1 MMILSTNN
9 RIPDLA
15 NAVFLTLALLFA
27 MAACSNDTD
36 SAAPETAPPIQVVT
50 TTSIVADWVE
60 NIGGEHVDVFS
71 LVPAGSDPHG
81 FQPGTQDITRIADAD
96 LVLSVGV
103 GLEESWLKE
112 LVKNA
117 ARNPSSIVELGEIV
131 EPIEFAESHAEEV
144 ELLEE
149 LNHIVHEVEEGAIT
163 PEAGL
168 EEIEELLAG
177 AEDDE
182 DEPVVMAREIL
193 ASFETGQMEAPDA
206 IEAIEGLTAEGE
218 EEHGGHGHGTED
230 PHFWF
235 DPIRVKIAVDDIAAR
250 LSGLDP
256 DRSSAYSANAS
267 AYNARLD
274 ELHAWTDEQVSLVP
288 EERRLL
294 LTSHDSLGYF
304 ANLYGFE
311 VIGIILGVTTEAEP
325 SAVHLADLIEEVK
338 EEGAPAVFGE
348 TTVSERL
355 AIAVAEESG
364 AKFIRLYSGAIGNE
378 GSGAETYLKMARTNV
393 NRIVE
398 ALK

>member
-9 RIPDLA
+9 RISDLA
-15 NAVFLTLALLFA
+15 KAVFLTLTLLFA
-27 MAACSNDTD
+27 LGACSNDTG
-36 SAAPETAPPIQVVT
+36 SATPDTATPVRVVA

-81 FQPGTQDITRIADAD
+81 FQPGAQDIAKIADAD
-96 LVLSVGV
+96 LVLSIGL
-103 GLEESWLKE
+103 GLEGSWLKE
-112 LVKNA
+112 LVENA
-117 ARNPSSIVELGEIV
+117 ARNPSSIVELAEII
-131 EPIEFAESHAEEV
+131 ESLEFAASHVEKV
-144 ELLEE
+144 ELVEE
-149 LNHIVHEVEEGAIT
+149 LSRVVHEVEESAIT

-168 EEIEELLAG
+168 EEIEELFAG
-177 AEDDE
+177 AEGNE
-182 DEPVVMAREIL
+182 DEPTAMAREIL
-193 ASFETGQMEAPDA
+193 DAFEAGQMKALDA
-206 IEAIEGLTAEGE
+206 IEAIESLTAEGE
-218 EEHGGHGHGTED
+218 EEHEGHGHGIED

-235 DPIRVKIAVDDIAAR
+235 DPIRVKIAIDEIAAR
-250 LSGLDP
+250 LAGLDP
-256 DRSSAYSANAS
+256 DRSGAYSANAS
-267 AYNARLD
+267 GYNARLD
-274 ELHAWTDEQVSLVP
+274 KLHAWTDEQVSLVP
-288 EERRLL
+288 EGRRLL

-325 SAVHLADLIEEVK
+325 SAVHLADLIEEVE

-364 AKFIRLYSGAIGNE
+364 AKFVRLYSGAIGNE
-378 GSGAETYLKMARTNV
+378 GSGAETYLEMVQTNV
-393 NRIVE
+393 SRIVE

>member
-1 MMILSTNN
+1 M
-9 RIPDLA
+9 
-15 NAVFLTLALLFA
+15 
-27 MAACSNDTD
+27 
-36 SAAPETAPPIQVVT
+36 
-50 TTSIVADWVE
+50 
-60 NIGGEHVDVFS
+60 
-71 LVPAGSDPHG
+71 
-81 FQPGTQDITRIADAD
+81 
-96 LVLSVGV
+96 LSVGL
-103 GLEESWLKE
+103 GLEGSWLKE
-112 LVKNA
+112 LVENA
-117 ARNPSSIVELGEIV
+117 ARNPSSIVELAEII
-131 EPIEFAESHAEEV
+131 EPIEFAESHIEEV

-149 LNHIVHEVEEGAIT
+149 LSHIVHEVEEDAIT

-168 EEIEELLAG
+168 EEIEELLAS
-177 AEDDE
+177 AEGNE
-182 DEPVVMAREIL
+182 DEPAAMAREIL
-193 ASFETGQMEAPDA
+193 ASFETGQMEARDA

-218 EEHGGHGHGTED
+218 EEHEGHGHGIED

-235 DPIRVKIAVDDIAAR
+235 DPIRVKIAVDEIAAR

-288 EERRLL
+288 EGRRLL

-325 SAVHLADLIEEVK
+325 SAVHLADLIEEVE

-364 AKFIRLYSGAIGNE
+364 AKFVRLYSGAIGNE
-378 GSGAETYLKMARTNV
+378 GSGAETYLEMVQTNV
-393 NRIVE
+393 SRIVE

>member
-1 MMILSTNN
+1 MMLLSTYS
-9 RIPDLA
+9 RISDLA
-15 NAVFLTLALLFA
+15 RAVFLTLTLLFA
-27 MAACSNDTD
+27 LGACSNDTG
-36 SAAPETAPPIQVVT
+36 SATPDTVTPIRVVA

-81 FQPGTQDITRIADAD
+81 FQPGARDITRIADAD
-96 LVLSVGV
+96 LVLSIGL
-103 GLEESWLKE
+103 GLEGSWLKE
-112 LVKNA
+112 LVENA
-117 ARNPSSIVELGEIV
+117 ARNPSSIVELAEII
-131 EPIEFAESHAEEV
+131 EPIEFAESHVAEV
-144 ELLEE
+144 EVVEE
-149 LNHIVHEVEEGAIT
+149 LSHIVHEVEEGAIA

-168 EEIEELLAG
+168 EEIEKLLAG
-177 AEDDE
+177 AEGNE
-182 DEPVVMAREIL
+182 DEPAAMAREIL
-193 ASFETGQMEAPDA
+193 ASFETGQMEARDA

-218 EEHGGHGHGTED
+218 EEHEGHGHGIED

-235 DPIRVKIAVDDIAAR
+235 DPIRVKIAVDEIAAR

-288 EERRLL
+288 EGRRLL

-325 SAVHLADLIEEVK
+325 SAVHLADLIEEVE

-364 AKFIRLYSGAIGNE
+364 AKFVRLYSGAIGNE
-378 GSGAETYLKMARTNV
+378 GSGAETYLEMVQTNV
-393 NRIVE
+393 SRIVE

>member
-1 MMILSTNN
+1 MVILSTNN
-9 RIPDLA
+9 RVPDLA
-15 NAVFLTLALLFA
+15 KAVFLTLAMLFA

-36 SAAPETAPPIQVVT
+36 SAAPGTVTPIRVVA
-50 TTSIVADWVE
+50 TTSIVTDWVE

-81 FQPGTQDITRIADAD
+81 FQPGARDITRIADAD
-96 LVLSVGV
+96 LVLSVGL
-103 GLEESWLKE
+103 GLEGSWLKE
-112 LVKNA
+112 LVENA
-117 ARNPSSIVELGEIV
+117 ARNPSSIVELGEVI
-131 EPIEFAESHAEEV
+131 EPIEFAESHVEEV

-168 EEIEELLAG
+168 EEIEELLAS
-177 AEDDE
+177 AEGNE
-182 DEPVVMAREIL
+182 DEPAAMAREIL
-193 ASFETGQMEAPDA
+193 DSFETGQMEALDA
-206 IEAIEGLTAEGE
+206 IAAIKGLTAEGE
-218 EEHGGHGHGTED
+218 EEHEGHGHGIED

-235 DPIRVKIAVDDIAAR
+235 DPIRVKIAVDEIAAR
-250 LSGLDP
+250 LSSLDP

-274 ELHAWTDEQVSLVP
+274 ELHAWTNEQVSLVP

-304 ANLYGFE
+304 ANLYEFE

-325 SAVHLADLIEEVK
+325 SAVHLADLIEEVE

-364 AKFIRLYSGAIGNE
+364 AKFVRLYSGAIGNE
-378 GSGAETYLKMARTNV
+378 GSGAETYLEMVQTNV
-393 NRIVE
+393 SRIVA

>member
-1 MMILSTNN
+1 MMLLSTYN
-9 RIPDLA
+9 RISDLA
-15 NAVFLTLALLFA
+15 RAVFLTLTLLFA
-27 MAACSNDTD
+27 LGACSNDTG
-36 SAAPETAPPIQVVT
+36 SATPDTVTPIRVVA

-81 FQPGTQDITRIADAD
+81 FQPGARDITRIADAD
-96 LVLSVGV
+96 LVLSI
-103 GLEESWLKE
+103 GLRLEGSWLKE
-112 LVKNA
+112 LVENA
-117 ARNPSSIVELGEIV
+117 ARNPSSIVELAEII
-131 EPIEFAESHAEEV
+131 EPIEFAESHVAEV
-144 ELLEE
+144 EVVEE
-149 LNHIVHEVEEGAIT
+149 LSHIVHEVEEGAIA

-177 AEDDE
+177 AEGNE
-182 DEPVVMAREIL
+182 DEPAAMAREIL
-193 ASFETGQMEAPDA
+193 ASFETGQMEARDA

-218 EEHGGHGHGTED
+218 EEHEGHGHGIED

-235 DPIRVKIAVDDIAAR
+235 DPIRVKIAVDEIAAR

-288 EERRLL
+288 EGRRLL

-325 SAVHLADLIEEVK
+325 SAVHLADLIEEVE

-364 AKFIRLYSGAIGNE
+364 AKFVRLYSGAIGNE
-378 GSGAETYLKMARTNV
+378 GSGAETYLEMVQTNV
-393 NRIVE
+393 SRIVE

>member
-1 MMILSTNN
+1 MMLLSTYN
-9 RIPDLA
+9 RISDLA
-15 NAVFLTLALLFA
+15 RAVFLTLTLLFA
-27 MAACSNDTD
+27 LGACSNDTG
-36 SAAPETAPPIQVVT
+36 SATPDTATPIQVVA

-81 FQPGTQDITRIADAD
+81 FQPGAQDIARIADAD
-96 LVLSVGV
+96 LVLSIGL
-103 GLEESWLKE
+103 GLEGSWLKE
-112 LVKNA
+112 LVENA
-117 ARNPSSIVELGEIV
+117 ARNPSSIVELAEII
-131 EPIEFAESHAEEV
+131 EPIEFAESHVEEV
-144 ELLEE
+144 EVVEE
-149 LNHIVHEVEEGAIT
+149 LSHIVHEVEEGAIA

-177 AEDDE
+177 AEGHE
-182 DEPVVMAREIL
+182 DEPAATTREIL
-193 ASFETGQMEAPDA
+193 ASFETGQMEALDA

-218 EEHGGHGHGTED
+218 EEHEGHGHGIED

-235 DPIRVKIAVDDIAAR
+235 DPIRVKIAVDEIAAR

-274 ELHAWTDEQVSLVP
+274 ELHAWTNEQVSLVP

-325 SAVHLADLIEEVK
+325 SAVHLADLIDEAE

-364 AKFIRLYSGAIGNE
+364 AKLVRLYSGAIGNE
-378 GSGAETYLKMARTNV
+378 GSGAETYLEMVQTNV
-393 NRIVE
+393 SRIVE